1 MPLNNGGIAP
11 GITQNLLKSRL
22 DSFHTQTRQ
31 QSLFAGDS
39 AERNP
44 VRLQETLAV
53 RCLQIYANHLIAV
66 DENICRLSILDKP
79 IYLNMF
85 IFVAWQFMCILFCV
99 LYRNN
104 FWIKHYLYD
113 VWLCLIWI
121 VCLCSIFCIRILLY
135 IYIPVTYSIDMQ
147 QNIP

>member
-44 VRLQETLAV
+44 VRLQ
-53 RCLQIYANHLIAV
+53 RN
-66 DENICRLSILDKP
+66 SGSS
-79 IYLNMF
+79 MF
-85 IFVAWQFMCILFCV
+85 A
-99 LYRNN
+99 
-104 FWIKHYLYD
+104 D
-113 VWLCLIWI
+113 LCQ
-121 VCLCSIFCIRILLY
+121 SSDR
-135 IYIPVTYSIDMQ
+135 SG
-147 QNIP
+147 